1 MAEKDSAGAKQVTL
15 APPWLSEAFQV
26 EHSIHRPS
34 RLLLKDIEIV
44 FRPDLE
50 AEYERKKAAAAAG
63 AQITG
68 IEEKEAFLR
77 ANLLAV
83 PTWQPAQQDL
93 SEISE
98 LILVDAPLG
107 GLAATD
113 PAGWEIARNRRPE
126 IYGS

>member
-50 AEYERKKAAAAAG
+50 AEYERKKAAAAGG

-68 IEEKEAFLR
+68 IE
-77 ANLLAV
+77 
-83 PTWQPAQQDL
+83 
-93 SEISE
+93 
-98 LILVDAPLG
+98 
-107 GLAATD
+107 
-113 PAGWEIARNRRPE
+113 
-126 IYGS
+126 

>member
-1 MAEKDSAGAKQVTL
+1 MESIHPSENSRPPKFLGFFGGGQTGETCQGASDGYAQLIDTLANEIAVPCGKMAEQDTAGAKQVTL

-68 IEEKEAFLR
+68 I
-77 ANLLAV
+77 
-83 PTWQPAQQDL
+83 
-93 SEISE
+93 
-98 LILVDAPLG
+98 
-107 GLAATD
+107 
-113 PAGWEIARNRRPE
+113 
-126 IYGS
+126 